1 MNKEEVK
8 KDTTKSVVAETEEKI
23 LAFWN
28 DKQIFKKTLEK
39 DSPNGNFVFFD
50 GPPFATGLPHYGHLL
65 AGTIKDVIPRYQ
77 TMNGKRVLRRWGWD
91 CHGLPIENLIEK
103 ELGLSTK
110 KDIEELGVDIFNIAA
125 RNAVLRYAGEWK
137 KIIPRVGRWVDMDND
152 YRTMDTSYT
161 ESVWW
166 SFKKLYD
173 DGLVYK
179 GFKTMQLCPRC
190 ETTLSNF
197 EVNQGYKDITD
208 ISVYVLFALTDTPD
222 TYVLAWTTTPWTLPG
237 NVALAIDKKTTYVV
251 AEKDGKRMIVAKSLV
266 EKVLKE
272 NYTIVDEFLGEKLLG
287 KSYTPIFPYYDNETL
302 PQRENAW
309 KIYHG
314 DFVTT
319 TDGTGIVHIAPAFGE
334 DDMNLGVQYG
344 LPLIQHVATDGTFK
358 KEVTDFAG
366 LHVKPSE
373 DNQKGDVEIIK
384 YLAKQGTLFA
394 KEKIIHS
401 YPHCWRCG
409 TPLLNYATSSWFVKV
424 TALKDRMV
432 EINNKISWTPQEIGE
447 GRFGKWIEGAR
458 DWAISRARY
467 WGAPLPV
474 WETDSGERVVV
485 GSIAELK
492 DRIGR
497 KNTYTLIRHGEA
509 ETNARGHVI
518 SSQHTEENPLTDE
531 GKKQV
536 VEQAKKLQDKKID
549 IIISSPFLRTRE
561 TAEIVAKEIGYD
573 ANNIIIDPRLREI
586 SAGEE
591 FEGKPW
597 TDFIYDFIAGKH
609 EGDREN
615 LVDVLKRMMEFLYD
629 YDAKYSGKNIL
640 IVGHGGPLNIARLA
654 SLGQSG
660 RGVAKHYFDKII
672 QNAEI
677 VSCDFVALPH
687 NEQYDVDVHRPYID
701 TVILRDAGG
710 KPLKRIPE
718 VFDTWYDS
726 GSMPFAQQHYPF
738 ENKEVFEGKNNPL
751 FPADFIAEGLDQ
763 TRGWFYTL
771 LVLGAGL
778 FDTSPYR
785 HVLVNG
791 LVLAEDGRKMSKS
804 LNNYPDLMD
813 VVNTYG
819 ADALR
824 YYMVSGPIVRAE
836 DLNFSEKGV
845 DEIYKKI
852 IQKIYNVLSLY
863 EMYPTEGKHT
873 VTPTVLDEWIVSRLN
888 ELIQTVTAS
897 LDAYEL
903 DRASRP
909 IMDFVDDLST
919 WYIRRSR
926 ERLKSDDASIAYT
939 AHYYIAQVLREL
951 SKIMA
956 PFMPFLAEEM
966 YGRVGGDKESVH
978 LETWP
983 HTGEVST
990 DLISTMSYVREI
1002 VSGAL
1007 ELRHTAGYK
1016 VRQPL
1021 QTLKIKTD
1029 SNSLNEQL
1037 IDLIKDEINVKEVVM
1052 DDSIDA
1058 SIWLDTTVTEELK
1071 NEGIARDIVRAI
1083 QD

>member
-251 AEKDGKRMIVAKSLV
+251 AEKDGKRMIVAQSLV

-287 KSYTPIFPYYDNETL
+287 KSYAPIFPYYDNETL

-409 TPLLNYATSSWFVKV
+409 TP
-424 TALKDRMV
+424 
-432 EINNKISWTPQEIGE
+432 
-447 GRFGKWIEGAR
+447 
-458 DWAISRARY
+458 
-467 WGAPLPV
+467 
-474 WETDSGERVVV
+474 
-485 GSIAELK
+485 
-492 DRIGR
+492 
-497 KNTYTLIRHGEA
+497 
-509 ETNARGHVI
+509 
-518 SSQHTEENPLTDE
+518 
-531 GKKQV
+531 
-536 VEQAKKLQDKKID
+536 
-549 IIISSPFLRTRE
+549 
-561 TAEIVAKEIGYD
+561 
-573 ANNIIIDPRLREI
+573 
-586 SAGEE
+586 
-591 FEGKPW
+591 
-597 TDFIYDFIAGKH
+597 
-609 EGDREN
+609 
-615 LVDVLKRMMEFLYD
+615 
-629 YDAKYSGKNIL
+629 
-640 IVGHGGPLNIARLA
+640 
-654 SLGQSG
+654 
-660 RGVAKHYFDKII
+660 
-672 QNAEI
+672 
-677 VSCDFVALPH
+677 
-687 NEQYDVDVHRPYID
+687 
-701 TVILRDAGG
+701 
-710 KPLKRIPE
+710 
-718 VFDTWYDS
+718 
-726 GSMPFAQQHYPF
+726 
-738 ENKEVFEGKNNPL
+738 
-751 FPADFIAEGLDQ
+751 
-763 TRGWFYTL
+763 
-771 LVLGAGL
+771 
-778 FDTSPYR
+778 
-785 HVLVNG
+785 
-791 LVLAEDGRKMSKS
+791 
-804 LNNYPDLMD
+804 
-813 VVNTYG
+813 
-819 ADALR
+819 
-824 YYMVSGPIVRAE
+824 
-836 DLNFSEKGV
+836 
-845 DEIYKKI
+845 
-852 IQKIYNVLSLY
+852 
-863 EMYPTEGKHT
+863 
-873 VTPTVLDEWIVSRLN
+873 
-888 ELIQTVTAS
+888 
-897 LDAYEL
+897 
-903 DRASRP
+903 
-909 IMDFVDDLST
+909 
-919 WYIRRSR
+919 
-926 ERLKSDDASIAYT
+926 
-939 AHYYIAQVLREL
+939 
-951 SKIMA
+951 
-956 PFMPFLAEEM
+956 
-966 YGRVGGDKESVH
+966 
-978 LETWP
+978 
-983 HTGEVST
+983 
-990 DLISTMSYVREI
+990 
-1002 VSGAL
+1002 
-1007 ELRHTAGYK
+1007 
-1016 VRQPL
+1016 
-1021 QTLKIKTD
+1021 
-1029 SNSLNEQL
+1029 
-1037 IDLIKDEINVKEVVM
+1037 
-1052 DDSIDA
+1052 
-1058 SIWLDTTVTEELK
+1058 
-1071 NEGIARDIVRAI
+1071 
-1083 QD
+1083 